1 MKKIL
6 MILGMIAAA
15 GIFSQL
21 NAQSQEE
28 MKKWMDYMTPSDIH
42 KEMAKWDGEWTED
55 IQTWMA
61 PGAPPQSMQ
70 ASCVNKMVMGGRYQE
85 GKHTGNFMGMPFEG
99 FSTTGYD
106 NARKILVSSW
116 VDNMGTGMMIGEGPW
131 DEKTQTVTIKGTM
144 MDPMTGKP
152 CNFREIFKVVDNE
165 HQVLEMYAPDP
176 ATGKEFKTMEIR
188 YTRNK

>member
-55 IQTWMA
+55 IQMWMA
-61 PGAPPQSMQ
+61 PGAPPQTMQ

-85 GKHTGNFMGMPFEG
+85 AKTTGNFMGMPFEG
-99 FSTTGYD
+99 ISTTGYD
-106 NARKILVSSW
+106 NVRKILVNSW
-116 VDNMGTGMMIGEGPW
+116 VDNMGTGMIYMEGSW
-131 DEKTQTVTIKGTM
+131 NEATKSAEFKGKST
-144 MDPMTGKP
+144 DPMTGKVL
-152 CNFREIFKVVDNE
+152 NIRQVMKIVDANT
-165 HQVLEMYAPDP
+165 QVIEQYTTP
-176 ATGKEFKTMEIR
+176 ADGKEFKSMEIKL
-188 YTRNK
+188 TRKK